1 MKTELLFLVEISNN
15 AYFSVNFFMILLEF
29 NLVIDLHCFLWI
41 LSQYWIDSGDVGVIE
56 LNVAEAVWAD
66 NL

>member
-29 NLVIDLHCFLWI
+29 NLVIDLHGFLWI